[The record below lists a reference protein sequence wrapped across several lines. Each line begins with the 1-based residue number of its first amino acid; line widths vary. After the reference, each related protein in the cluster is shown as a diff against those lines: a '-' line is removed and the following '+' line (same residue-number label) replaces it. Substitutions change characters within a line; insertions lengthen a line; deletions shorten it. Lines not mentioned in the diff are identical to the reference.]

1 MIKYETS
8 TTIEQ
13 PASAVFEVLLDAAR
27 WEQWTDM
34 TEVTLDAA
42 GRPGLGSRG
51 SFRFP
56 GGPFKGLVDTEI
68 VEFEPG
74 RRIVF
79 RCTHP
84 ALTWIAYAETRPDG
98 DRTLFV
104 YGGEMTIHGWRRL
117 LEPMLRSEVEKGEAA
132 EAQRL
137 KALLEAE
144 APIAVPA

>member
-1 MIKYETS
+1 VIKYESS
-8 TTIEQ
+8 TTIER
-13 PASAVFEVLLDAAR
+13 PVGDVFDVLLDEGR

-34 TEVTLDAA
+34 TEVRLDAS

-51 SFRFP
+51 SFRFTQ
-56 GGPFKGLVDTEI
+56 GPFKGLIETEI

-98 DRTLFV
+98 DHTLFV

-117 LEPMLRSEVEKGEAA
+117 LEPMLKSEVERGELK

-137 KALLEAE
+137 KALVEAE
-144 APIAVPA
+144 APVTVAA